1 MVALLPS
8 ALLAGL
14 LLMGSISAAAAQV
27 QTDSAALPQAGDLT
41 LAAPA
46 GSVLIGLTVRPA
58 MPGPNTLLVYVMP
71 LAGPAA
77 AVDVQVDLLVNG
89 SEVPLQLC
97 SRNCRTADVDLQG
110 GEHIDL
116 MASNDTGGTASF
128 DLPTFPAP
136 DGTSLLDQ
144 EQARM
149 RQLKTYRIDE
159 ALGPADPPAQT
170 AYTYQAPNRT
180 RVEAS
185 NGFQMV
191 WVGTTRYSRR
201 SPGENWQVDDAG
213 IALPVP
219 TLVWDTRRPTD
230 TYVGAH
236 ILGVETRDGVDTRIL
251 GFLLNAGRSPYWFRL
266 WVDADGLV
274 HRAEMRGQGHF
285 MDQDFSAFD
294 EPLTV
299 DVPTA

>member
-1 MVALLPS
+1 
-8 ALLAGL
+8 
-14 LLMGSISAAAAQV
+14 
-27 QTDSAALPQAGDLT
+27 
-41 LAAPA
+41 
-46 GSVLIGLTVRPA
+46 LIGLTVRPA

-77 AVDVQVDLLVNG
+77 AVGVPVDLMVNG
-89 SEVPLQLC
+89 SEVPLHLC

-213 IALPVP
+213 LALPVP

-285 MDQDFSAFD
+285 MDHDFSAFD

>member
-27 QTDSAALPQAGDLT
+27 QTDSAALPRAGDLT

-46 GSVLIGLTVRPA
+46 GSVLLGLTVRPA

-77 AVDVQVDLLVNG
+77 AADVPVDLLVNG

-116 MASNDTGGTASF
+116 TASNDTGGTASF
-128 DLPTFPAP
+128 DLPTLPAP

-213 IALPVP
+213 ITLPVP

>member
-1 MVALLPS
+1 MVALLAS
-8 ALLAGL
+8 ALLIGL
-14 LLMGSISAAAAQV
+14 LLMGSTSAAAAQV
-27 QTDSAALPQAGDLT
+27 QVDSAALPQAGDLT

-46 GSVLIGLTVRPA
+46 GSVLIGLT
-58 MPGPNTLLVYVMP
+58 
-71 LAGPAA
+71 
-77 AVDVQVDLLVNG
+77 
-89 SEVPLQLC
+89 VPLQLC